1 MKKIE
6 CIVDSTVSEMYN
18 QPEGND
24 AVTWGFFSFFF
35 FPSFFLFFF
44 FRQGAVMVLFFW
56 LRI

>member
-6 CIVDSTVSEMYN
+6 CIVDSTVSETYN

-24 AVTWGFFSFFF
+24 AVTWGFFPFFFSFFF
-35 FPSFFLFFF
+35 SVLF
-44 FRQGAVMVLFFW
+44 FRQGAVMVLVFW

>member
-6 CIVDSTVSEMYN
+6 CIVDSTVSETYN

-35 FPSFFLFFF
+35 FLSFFLFFF
-44 FRQGAVMVLFFW
+44 FGKEQ
-56 LRI
+56 